1 MWIGQTT
8 VNTASDNPQI
18 MQDTY
23 HSSISYTAYGQ
34 LTAFPYLP
42 PAGPEHCT
50 AGDNDVCACISSS
63 VDCVLGETAVN
74 LDVELRVALAEG
86 FNLGHHLR
94 HELLAAETG
103 LDSHDKGHLE
113 SIVSPECR
121 IRS

>member
-1 MWIGQTT
+1 MANSQPSLICPQRDPIT
-8 VNTASDNPQI
+8 VCQSPSLLNSFPQLR
-18 MQDTY
+18 DDL
-23 HSSISYTAYGQ
+23 AWVLG
-34 LTAFPYLP
+34 A
-42 PAGPEHCT
+42 EHCT